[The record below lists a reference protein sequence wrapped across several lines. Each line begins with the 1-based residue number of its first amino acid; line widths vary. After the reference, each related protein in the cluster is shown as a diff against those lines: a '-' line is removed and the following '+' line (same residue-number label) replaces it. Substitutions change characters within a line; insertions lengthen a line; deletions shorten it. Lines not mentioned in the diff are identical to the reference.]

1 MPKGGDLHPPF
12 FGICYAEPLLQHAIK
27 GISTSTQKYGRE
39 KVKENSG
46 NWSLI
51 FCTQGK
57 WCAGCIQT
65 KIMQKWS
72 IKITILDYPSDK
84 LF

>member
-1 MPKGGDLHPPF
+1 MDVK
-12 FGICYAEPLLQHAIK
+12 E
-27 GISTSTQKYGRE
+27 
-39 KVKENSG
+39 VKENSG

-57 WCAGCIQT
+57 WCAGVCKT

-72 IKITILDYPSDK
+72 IKILYIEFILRINYFELSWGI
-84 LF
+84 